1 MQYCTKN
8 LNQHIPQY
16 CGSCWAHGALS
27 SFADRIK
34 IARKAQGIEVNLAI
48 QYILNCGTQVAGS
61 CHGGMHTGVYQ
72 FIQDSGFVPYDTCQ
86 VYEACSAESDEGS
99 CGKAGKDAYTCEPIN
114 MCRTCSTFKA
124 YGGFCSQLDYF
135 PNATVAE
142 YGRVSGEADVMK
154 EIFRR
159 GPVAAEVNATPLDE
173 YTGGI
178 IDLPHESRSQN
189 HIVSITGWGHDEATD
204 TPYWIVRNSW
214 GEYWGEMGYFRI
226 KRGGDQLGIE
236 SGCAWATPGSWTEHN
251 VGCYEDGTNCVKNAT
266 YVDPALT
273 VSRAPEAF
281 YL

>member
-1 MQYCTKN
+1 M
-8 LNQHIPQY
+8 
-16 CGSCWAHGALS
+16 
-27 SFADRIK
+27 
-34 IARKAQGIEVNLAI
+34 NLAI

-72 FIQDSGFVPYDTCQ
+72 FIQESGFVPYDTCQ

-159 GPVAAEVNATPLDE
+159 GPVAAEVNASPLDE

-204 TPYWIVRNSW
+204 TPYWIERNSW
-214 GEYWGEMGYFRI
+214 GEYWGEMGYIRVAFGSL
-226 KRGGDQLGIE
+226 KVEQQ
-236 SGCAWATPGSWTEHN
+236 CAWATVKDYTAPERRNQVH
-251 VGCYEDGTNCVKNAT
+251 CFEDGGNCKVKKA
-266 YVDPALT
+266 V
-273 VSRAPEAF
+273 PELLEKVVGVVEPVLAKK
-281 YL
+281 LRGGVVA